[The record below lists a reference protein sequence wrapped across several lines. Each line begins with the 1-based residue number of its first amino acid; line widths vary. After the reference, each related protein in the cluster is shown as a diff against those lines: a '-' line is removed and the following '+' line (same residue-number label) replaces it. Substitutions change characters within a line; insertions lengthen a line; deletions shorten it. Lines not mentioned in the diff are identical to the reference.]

1 MKEQKTPKSQTN
13 SKKKA
18 ADTTICDLRLYYRV
32 IVINSKMVQTKKTDR
47 WANTTKDPFMHRY
60 SHPYWKKS
68 LFNKFCWTTEFLV
81 SFGNTTKNSIDG
93 SHGNFIFHFLRN
105 CSSHFTGAEQIY
117 GTTSNI
123 LSVLFPT
130 LSPAFGVTVL
140 LIKLDL
146 YLLVHK
152 KWIKN
157 GSRP

>member
-32 IVINSKMVQTKKTDR
+32 IVINSKMVQTKKNR
-47 WANTTKDPFMHRY
+47 QVGQYYKRPIYAQIQP
-60 SHPYWKKS
+60 SILEKKS

-152 KWIKN
+152 K
-157 GSRP
+157 